1 MLRKTLVLSLI
12 GTAFLP
18 ACDRTATPGGGQ
30 TTTGCS
36 FAGNQAASG
45 LTIDCTV
52 TGGLPNRLIDPTNP
66 SSTGCGLASVSLFSQ
81 TLNVPVRLIYA
92 ENGDDNSGR
101 VRVGAMIP
109 RVAGQALATH
119 AGSLA
124 KAAVPDCNGI
134 TGPTVPLS
142 TSFGGRHIA
151 IVDKEQ
157 SPLCV
162 FQSRLDLAPYNQT
175 IGTGLTVNVSNATR
189 DAVRDEMWRR
199 LDLEIATA
207 VNGLLAPSANLGGAF
222 QTNSGRCSND
232 WQAFVGN

>member
-18 ACDRTATPGGGQ
+18 ACNPTNTPGGGQ

-36 FAGNQAASG
+36 FAGNQAGTG
-45 LTIDCTV
+45 LTINCTV
-52 TGGLPNRLIDPTNP
+52 TGGLPNRLIDATNP
-66 SSTGCGLASVSLFSQ
+66 SNGSCALTSFSLFGQ
-81 TLNVPVRLIYA
+81 TVNVPVRLIYA

-109 RVAGQALATH
+109 RQNGDPLATQN
-119 AGSLA
+119 GSLA
-124 KAAVPDCNGI
+124 KSAGTNCSQTI
-134 TGPTVPLS
+134 GPTVAVT

-157 SPLCV
+157 TPLCV

-175 IGTGLTVNVSNATR
+175 IGTGLTLNVSNATQA
-189 DAVRDEMWRR
+189 AVRDEMWRR

-222 QTNSGRCSND
+222 QTNSGRCAND
-232 WQAFVGN
+232 WQAFSGN